1 MCMVDVLNDL
11 TSLETRIMSD
21 LTQCDD
27 VDVVAL

>member
-1 MCMVDVLNDL
+1 MCMVNVLNDL
-11 TSLETRIMSD
+11 TSLETSVMSD